1 MIHNGREV
9 FATMQEKLPFNV
21 SALTHAY
28 LILAQPDAGYAAAYR
43 LAQTMLCSAP
53 DARTRPCGLCRD
65 CRKAEKGI
73 HPDIITVSRQLDD
86 KGKQKREI
94 YVDQI
99 RSVAADAVVL
109 PNEAE
114 HKVYIIRDADTMNA
128 AAQNALLKILEEPPR
143 FVSFILVA
151 ASAIPLLETVR
162 SRCVTL
168 HRTGEDAA
176 PNAEARELAERYID
190 YAAAGA
196 RISLLSFANANG
208 DLGNREMTDFVAAVR
223 SLLTDMF
230 CKRLPDRKMP
240 RAKLLRLVELMDTA
254 EEYLRFNVSTKH
266 VLGLLAV
273 ETVPTESN
281 NIM

>member
-1 MIHNGREV
+1 MAQTDTR
-9 FATMQEKLPFNV
+9 
-21 SALTHAY
+21 ALSHAY
-28 LILAQPDAGYAAAYR
+28 LLIAEPEAGYAAAR
-43 LAQTMLCSAP
+43 DLAQAMLCEAP
-53 DARTRPCGLCRD
+53 AADGRACGRCRH
-65 CRKAEKGI
+65 CQKAEKGI
-73 HPDIITVSRQLDD
+73 HPDILTVDRLADD
-86 KGKQKREI
+86 KGKPKREI

-99 RSVAADAVVL
+99 RDIVADAYIL

-114 HKVYIIRDADTMNA
+114 RKVYILRSADAMNA

-168 HRTGEDAA
+168 HRTGEDAT
-176 PNAEARELAERYID
+176 PTAEARELAERYID

-223 SLLTDMF
+223 SMLTDML

-273 ETVPTESN
+273 ETVPTEVN